1 MPILLMVVLAIIIA
15 QVGFW
20 NTLQAILGA
29 LAMIVL
35 LVLLVAAAI
44 GLGIYILIR
53 RVRSRF

>member
-1 MPILLMVVLAIIIA
+1 MPLLLLVVLAIIIA

-35 LVLLVAAAI
+35 LVLLVASAI
-44 GLGIYILIR
+44 GLGVYILIR